1 LKLSLQWKWF
11 FALAALLAA
20 LLLVVNIFINL
31 QLPPY
36 LTRLIQSDLERNA
49 MMASEIFAA
58 KLGATPPP
66 VEEIN
71 RIAHQLSRDTK
82 LRITV
87 IAPDGTVLGESDK
100 PSESLAQ
107 IENHGKRPEVLAAKE
122 KGVGVATRHSE
133 TVNDDMLY
141 VAARVGGTSSA
152 PLIGYARVARPLD
165 QIAQITTRVRRTVA
179 FASAV
184 VGLSAMY
191 FLFFMARRI
200 TRPVQE
206 MSEAAGRVARGDF
219 SRRIAAPPT
228 AELAALA
235 SALNDMSQQ
244 LETRLNELRAEKAEL
259 SAILAGMTEGVLV
272 VDASGKVRLVNE
284 ALRRQFE
291 IDDEAIGKTVLEVF
305 RHVALRELV
314 AEVAQRGEN
323 SERELVFLAPPA
335 ERTFQLRAAC
345 LRQRETGGTG
355 VVVVF
360 HDITRIKR
368 LETMRKE
375 FVANVSH
382 ELRTPLSIIKG
393 YVETL
398 LDPQP
403 PDADTAAQF
412 LQTVQRHS
420 LRLEALI
427 ADLLTISS
435 LESQQARLEFQSV
448 SLRSIA
454 QGAAEELAGRAK
466 EKNIAVAVKLPADLP
481 DARADGQRLHQVFFN
496 LLDNA
501 VKYTPS
507 GGRVVISARATN
519 GELEVCVA
527 NNGTGIAAEHLPH
540 VFERFY
546 RVDKARSRE
555 MGGTGLGL
563 SIVKHIVQA
572 HGGKVWAE
580 SQLEKGSQFYFTL
593 QKS

>member
-11 FALAALLAA
+11 TALAALLAA
-20 LLLVVNIFINL
+20 LLLVVNIFINF

-36 LTRLIQSDLERNA
+36 LMRHIQTDLERNA
-49 MMASEIFAA
+49 LLAREIFSA
-58 KLGATPPP
+58 KLSTSPPP

-71 RIAHQLSRDTK
+71 QLTRQLSRDTK

-87 IAPDGTVLGESDK
+87 IAPDGTVLGESSDK
-100 PSESLAQ
+100 PLPQ
-107 IENHGKRPEVLAAKE
+107 IENHGKRPEIVAAKE
-122 KGVGVATRHSE
+122 KGIGVATRHSD
-133 TVNDDMLY
+133 TVNADMLY
-141 VAARVGGTSSA
+141 VAVRVEGAASTPSVGFV
-152 PLIGYARVARPLD
+152 RVARPLD
-165 QIAQITTRVRRTVA
+165 QIAQITAHVRRTVA

-184 VGLSAMY
+184 VGLIAMY

-219 SRRIAAPPT
+219 SQRITAPPT

-235 SALNDMSQQ
+235 TALNDMSRQ
-244 LETRLNELRAEKAEL
+244 LESRLGELRAEKAEL
-259 SAILAGMTEGVLV
+259 SAVLAGMTEGVLV
-272 VDASGKVRLVNE
+272 VDAAGKIRLVNE

-305 RHVALRELV
+305 RHVALQELV
-314 AEVAQRGEN
+314 AETAQRGEN
-323 SERELVFLAPPA
+323 AERELVFLSPSA
-335 ERTFQLRAAC
+335 ERTFQLRAAS
-345 LRQRETGGTG
+345 LHSREGAEEG

-360 HDITRIKR
+360 HDISRIKK

-403 PDADTAAQF
+403 PDAETAKQF

-427 ADLLTISS
+427 GDLLTISS

-466 EKNIAVAVKLPADLP
+466 EKNIAVAVEIPADLP
-481 DARADGQRLHQVFFN
+481 NARADAQRLHQVFFN

-507 GGRVVISARATN
+507 SGRVAISARATN
-519 GELEVCVA
+519 GEIEVCVA
-527 NNGTGIAAEHLPH
+527 DNGPGIAAEHLPH

-580 SQLEKGSQFYFTL
+580 SELEKGSRFYFTVMRML
-593 QKS
+593 

>member
-1 LKLSLQWKWF
+1 MKLSLQWKWF